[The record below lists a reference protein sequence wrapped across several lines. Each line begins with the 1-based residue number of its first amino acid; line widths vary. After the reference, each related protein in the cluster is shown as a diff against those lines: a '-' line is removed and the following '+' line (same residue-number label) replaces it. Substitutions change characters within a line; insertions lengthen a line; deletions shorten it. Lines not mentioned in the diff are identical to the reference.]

1 MRSKSACPLSCIPLS
16 SGQFHLWPSE
26 SSICSTSVL
35 ARISVP
41 AASQIWIWAASSS
54 SAVVSSYSQTWI
66 WQRSSWFGPVE
77 PTGLYGR
84 SELAICEVVLE
95 ALVVEVE
102 KLVGDGELDVDVTI
116 VDDALVDEASVVVLL
131 LLAVPVLFVL
141 EAVMLVGEVLEDS
154 VVVVSPVVVLEAVEL
169 VAEDVEELK
178 EQACRLIFAFAS
190 PGGAARVPSVG

>member
-1 MRSKSACPLSCIPLS
+1 M
-16 SGQFHLWPSE
+16 
-26 SSICSTSVL
+26 
-35 ARISVP
+35 
-41 AASQIWIWAASSS
+41 
-54 SAVVSSYSQTWI
+54 
-66 WQRSSWFGPVE
+66 E

-84 SELAICEVVLE
+84 SELAVCEVVLE

-131 LLAVPVLFVL
+131 LLLAVPVLFVL
-141 EAVMLVGEVLEDS
+141 EAVVLVGEVLEDS

-169 VAEDVEELK
+169 AEEDVEELK